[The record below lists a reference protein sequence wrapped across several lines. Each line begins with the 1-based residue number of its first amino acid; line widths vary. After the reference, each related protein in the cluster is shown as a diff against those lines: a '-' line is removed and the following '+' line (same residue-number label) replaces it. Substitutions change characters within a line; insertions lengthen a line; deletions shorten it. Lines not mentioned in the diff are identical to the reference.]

1 MLDYEG
7 IITSN
12 TNVDIFDIFI
22 AFEVVIAKSI
32 DFFINRYHTFIE
44 IINDFKF
51 HYYCL
56 SYTFIIVISTFINY
70 SIA

>member
-12 TNVDIFDIFI
+12 TNVDIVDIFI

-32 DFFINRYHTFIE
+32 DFFINRHHTFIT
-44 IINDFKF
+44 NDDFKF

-56 SYTFIIVISTFINY
+56 PYTFIIVISTFINY